1 MTKRSP
7 EMIARIRHL
16 ASEAPAVEIAR
27 ELSLSINTIVRW
39 AGEEGIAL
47 MTRSQASKKALSD
60 PEVRARMSAARK
72 KALSDPEVRARMS
85 AASKKAWSDPEVRA
99 RIKATRK
106 GAKGVLIPKWVPLDL
121 HDEYLD
127 VAAEQGEEAAASHIR
142 RLKREMAA

>member
-47 MTRSQASKKALSD
+47 MTRSQAS
-60 PEVRARMSAARK
+60 K

>member
-60 PEVRARMSAARK
+60 PD
-72 KALSDPEVRARMS
+72 LRARMS